1 MKNKLEHIDHLFLD
15 DAADN
20 ASDFSTKKGWRT
32 LKVKLLLSEIKAFN
46 FTNVNRTYLLIAGL
60 LLLLFSSS
68 VIYYRTTGNQN
79 LELTETAIPIVSS
92 PLTEENFHFP
102 ADETA
107 QRTGSRLTD
116 NQPDQQITA
125 VHSSAAHKNEQ
136 GVRGIEQQQFASN
149 QKPAFERSSAQT
161 SKIKKIKSK
170 KLSTDFGLKAKS
182 SAPIFSKTRTASN
195 IEAES
200 FYVPEE
206 QTNPTPQFLLGL
218 NAGFVFPLNESVSTE
233 NIYQPVWM
241 AGINFR
247 YNRKHF
253 FIETALAFSYFES
266 DLNTTYRYDSLLGVI
281 TSSSYEIIE
290 TVNEAGETV
299 LERQYTSELTPV
311 YDTISSSDQVTIHA
325 HSTLLHIPLRVGF
338 PVFRSGN
345 FYTAIYAGAVFRL
358 LIARNQNAPQYG
370 ANKQPIIDYET
381 NPVINYSPELYFQ
394 GGLLLGYDVSRS
406 LSFEIYSSYN
416 HLLGGN
422 STYIP
427 AANIQAG
434 FGIHFKF

>member
-15 DAADN
+15 AADD
-20 ASDFSTKKGWRT
+20 ASNFSTKKGWRAM
-32 LKVKLLLSEIKAFN
+32 KVRLLLSEIKAFN

-60 LLLLFSSS
+60 LLLLFSFTF
-68 VIYYRTTGNQN
+68 VYDHTRGNREP
-79 LELTETAIPIVSS
+79 ELTEANSS
-92 PLTEENFHFP
+92 VLI
-102 ADETA
+102 
-107 QRTGSRLTD
+107 TD
-116 NQPDQQITA
+116 NTEKEEILPEDEASQTETYSMTDKRVTQQTILVSTNSQQKNTQ
-125 VHSSAAHKNEQ
+125 HSANIK
-136 GVRGIEQQQFASN
+136 EQQQLTIATPVVKLN
-149 QKPAFERSSAQT
+149 T
-161 SKIKKIKSK
+161 SKTNEIPSAKVKNSGLHDEPTASISKSFRQN
-170 KLSTDFGLKAKS
+170 LSTEKETIL
-182 SAPIFSKTRTASN
+182 I
-195 IEAES
+195 
-200 FYVPEE
+200 PEE

-218 NAGFVFPLNESVSTE
+218 NAGFVFPLNESASIE

-311 YDTISSSDQVTIHA
+311 YDTINSSDQVAIHA

-345 FYTAIYAGAVFRL
+345 FYTAVYAGAVFRL
-358 LIARNQNAPQYG
+358 LIARKQDAPQYG

-381 NPVINYSPELYFQ
+381 NPVINYSPEFYFQ
-394 GGLLLGYDVSRS
+394 GGLLLGYDISKS
-406 LSFEIYSSYN
+406 FSFEIYSSYN

-434 FGIHFKF
+434 LGIHFKF